1 MLQLKDNVVT
11 GPSVVIPP
19 PTRPMTVKV
28 VKRIRK
34 RSTGKVI
41 TPDGPTNIIIET
53 DTSGSSANGDVPTA
67 RPPSSI
73 MEDELA
79 QAIESTMEMFSDSQ
93 SEVVDPNTVTPRL
106 RKRLNRIQRLVRWY
120 NTLFLNEEREAQT
133 RVILEDCDNV
143 EYNGSGL
150 VALRIGSEARLKFM
164 PRTWSEANE
173 LAIGRWIHNQV
184 RDNTDVRIQD
194 RERISRLALLRAFT
208 PSRAEVEFMH
218 YRNSQARALRLEDLQ
233 LASLPAYGGLW
244 TRIKSKVRRFV
255 LPTSGPFTVPEE
267 GRA

>member
-1 MLQLKDNVVT
+1 
-11 GPSVVIPP
+11 
-19 PTRPMTVKV
+19 MTVKV

-41 TPDGPTNIIIET
+41 TPDGPTNIIIAT

-93 SEVVDPNTVTPRL
+93 SEVVDPNTITPRL